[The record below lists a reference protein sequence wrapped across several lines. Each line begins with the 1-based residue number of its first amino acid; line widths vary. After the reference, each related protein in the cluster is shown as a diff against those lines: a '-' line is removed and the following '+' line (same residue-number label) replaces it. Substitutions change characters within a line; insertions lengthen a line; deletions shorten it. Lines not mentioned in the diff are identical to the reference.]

1 MRVDRTI
8 TFWVLT
14 SVSGVCAVWLVTF
27 VGLIVGGLLEGA
39 IGSTTVF
46 WEASFL
52 VPVIY
57 GSPSGAIV
65 AGLGGAC
72 KKWMWAIYVGFG
84 THLVY
89 FFLVSSTYY
98 YSAVAPYSSA
108 KGVFWWIFLVGL
120 MGGTA
125 AGGLGGA
132 LGHFR
137 AISQRN
143 NETEKA

>member
-1 MRVDRTI
+1 MRVARTI

-14 SVSGVCAVWLVTF
+14 PVSGVCAVWLVTI
-27 VGLIVGGLLEGA
+27 VGLIIGGLLEGA
-39 IGSTTVF
+39 TGSTTVF

-72 KKWMWAIYVGFG
+72 KKWTWAAYVGLG
-84 THLVY
+84 THLIY
-89 FFLVSSTYY
+89 FSIVAAAYY
-98 YSAVAPYSSA
+98 SSAVAPYSSA

-120 MGGTA
+120 AGGTA
-125 AGGLGGA
+125 AGALGGA
-132 LGHFR
+132 LGHLR
-137 AISQRN
+137 AMSQRK
-143 NETEKA
+143 NEAEKG